1 MPRFLL
7 RFLRLGCLISQ
18 GVMKNNPLIY
28 RRPSKW
34 PIAAA
39 LAAAVI
45 IHLSA
50 VAIAFHQEPS
60 ATQPAA
66 IDSKTI
72 GADLADD
79 PPTPAPDLDIS
90 VPPPVPVPA
99 ADFIEPQKTRRVIK
113 TQRTPPPIRPFG
125 QTPLAAVGNAKAFV
139 ISAPRPD
146 YPYEARSRHITGSGI
161 AVITVDPNS
170 GLAMDAVM
178 AQSIGNAI
186 LDNSTVSA
194 FRRWRF
200 KPGTPAQVR
209 IPITF
214 VLTGAQY

>member
-1 MPRFLL
+1 MT
-7 RFLRLGCLISQ
+7 
-18 GVMKNNPLIY
+18 NNALIY

-39 LAAAVI
+39 LTAAVL

-50 VAIAFHQEPS
+50 VAIAFHQESP
-60 ATQPAA
+60 AILPAA
-66 IDSKTI
+66 TDPTI
-72 GADLADD
+72 VGVYFADA
-79 PPTPAPDLDIS
+79 PPTPPDPDIS
-90 VPPPVPVPA
+90 VPPPVLVPA
-99 ADFIEPQKTRRVIK
+99 ADFIEPQQTRRVIK
-113 TQRTPPPIRPFG
+113 TQQTPASIGPSG
-125 QTPLAAVGNAKAFV
+125 QTRVAAVGNPKAFV
-139 ISAPRPD
+139 LNAPRPD

-170 GLAMDAVM
+170 GLAVDAM
-178 AQSIGNAI
+178 MEQSIGNPI

-200 KPGTPAQVR
+200 KPGTPRRVR
-209 IPITF
+209 IPINF

>member
-1 MPRFLL
+1 MT
-7 RFLRLGCLISQ
+7 
-18 GVMKNNPLIY
+18 NNAFIC

-34 PIAAA
+34 PIAIA
-39 LAAAVI
+39 LTAAVL

-50 VAIAFHQEPS
+50 VAIAFHQESPAILQA
-60 ATQPAA
+60 ATDPT
-66 IDSKTI
+66 TI
-72 GADLADD
+72 GVYFADD
-79 PPTPAPDLDIS
+79 PPTTPPDPDIS
-90 VPPPVPVPA
+90 VPPSTPVPA
-99 ADFIEPQKTRRVIK
+99 ADFIEPQETRRVIK
-113 TQRTPPPIRPFG
+113 TQQTPASLGPSG
-125 QTPLAAVGNAKAFV
+125 QTRLAAVGNAKAFV
-139 ISAPRPD
+139 LSAPRPD

-170 GLAMDAVM
+170 GLAMDAAM
-178 AQSIGNAI
+178 AQSIGDAI

-200 KPGTPAQVR
+200 KPGTPARVR

>member
-1 MPRFLL
+1 MT
-7 RFLRLGCLISQ
+7 
-18 GVMKNNPLIY
+18 NNALIY

-39 LAAAVI
+39 LAAAVM

-60 ATQPAA
+60 ATQPTA
-66 IDSKTI
+66 IDFKTI
-72 GADLADD
+72 GVDLADD
-79 PPTPAPDLDIS
+79 PPTPPDPEIS

-99 ADFIEPQKTRRVIK
+99 ADFIEPQETRRVTK
-113 TQRTPPPIRPFG
+113 TQQTPAPIRPFG
-125 QTPLAAVGNAKAFV
+125 QTRLAAVGNAKAFV
-139 ISAPRPD
+139 LSAPRPE
-146 YPYEARSRHITGSGI
+146 YPYEARSRHITGSGV
-161 AVITVDPNS
+161 AVISVDPNS
-170 GLAMDAVM
+170 GLAVDATM
-178 AQSIGNAI
+178 EQSIGNPI

-200 KPGTPAQVR
+200 KPGTPARVR